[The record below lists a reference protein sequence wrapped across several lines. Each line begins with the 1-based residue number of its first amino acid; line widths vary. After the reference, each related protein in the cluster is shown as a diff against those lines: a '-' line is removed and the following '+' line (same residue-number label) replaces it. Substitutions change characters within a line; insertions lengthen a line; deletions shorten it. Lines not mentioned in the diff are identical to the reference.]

1 MEELDHTKSGGDPP
15 QSYPTAAPR
24 LQKADNS
31 ANGDLRSSAIAAD
44 SAYLPTVT
52 TFPNLKHCGH
62 DLKISWVYFIDSD
75 IARISKNHATT
86 CSRY

>member
-1 MEELDHTKSGGDPP
+1 MFGSIEEEKQNRVEESDHTKSGGDPP

-44 SAYLPTVT
+44 SAYLPNHL
-52 TFPNLKHCGH
+52 PKPQ
-62 DLKISWVYFIDSD
+62 ISIVDM
-75 IARISKNHATT
+75 T
-86 CSRY
+86 

>member
-1 MEELDHTKSGGDPP
+1 METRGINVIESIEEEKQNRVEELDHLHTKSGGDPP

-44 SAYLPTVT
+44 SAYLPNHL
-52 TFPNLKHCGH
+52 PKPQ
-62 DLKISWVYFIDSD
+62 ISIVDM
-75 IARISKNHATT
+75 T
-86 CSRY
+86 